1 MIALFLSIM
10 KLPKIDATDD
20 EQLPDDFDSDSD
32 AHVAVDGSGSSSSMA
47 DHSNSIQDNSQL
59 GTKSQDENNQQDIE
73 DTTIP
78 PDLEDNLPT
87 MHPATTSTADIATTA
102 SITTSSD
109 NPTIIASPANE
120 DTGSESNKDYSTTTY
135 ERIMYN
141 SLFQSNIMEY
151 DMMKFDPFSFSG
163 APLGGWG
170 RATRSRLATL
180 PLRLV
185 VGNDGSGGFPLLYG
199 ESGGESSDGERR
211 TGASPAKTSDD
222 DIIVPTPDNESEN
235 DSNEKRKLEDGTAF
249 SSPSSS
255 FNASI
260 KHDATGGVQR
270 STGPHFTIHDATG
283 QRYVCRAYAEDE
295 LIVRSRI
302 DSVFNP
308 AITIWDDI
316 AHDDVELE
324 MGENSGGRAKASV
337 DNGQE
342 GTKKPR
348 QNSFH
353 FNIKG
358 GLVGVDD
365 AGNLPETI
373 RTSVAKLLRK

>member
-1 MIALFLSIM
+1 
-10 KLPKIDATDD
+10 
-20 EQLPDDFDSDSD
+20 
-32 AHVAVDGSGSSSSMA
+32 
-47 DHSNSIQDNSQL
+47 
-59 GTKSQDENNQQDIE
+59 
-73 DTTIP
+73 
-78 PDLEDNLPT
+78 
-87 MHPATTSTADIATTA
+87 
-102 SITTSSD
+102 
-109 NPTIIASPANE
+109 
-120 DTGSESNKDYSTTTY
+120 
-135 ERIMYN
+135 
-141 SLFQSNIMEY
+141 
-151 DMMKFDPFSFSG
+151 MMKFDPFSFSG

-199 ESGGESSDGERR
+199 ESGGGSSDGERR

-235 DSNEKRKLEDGTAF
+235 DGNEKRKLDDGTA
-249 SSPSSS
+249 SSSSSSSSS

-270 STGPHFTIHDATG
+270 STGPHFTIHDVTG
-283 QRYVCRAYAEDE
+283 QQYVCRAYAEDE

-308 AITIWDDI
+308 AITIWDHI
-316 AHDDVELE
+316 AHDDVEHE
-324 MGENSGGRAKASV
+324 MGENRVGDDGDGPAKDSV
-337 DNGQE
+337 DNGKE

-353 FNIKG
+353 FTIKG
-358 GLVGVDD
+358 GLFGVDD

-373 RTSVAKLLRK
+373 RTSVAKLLRKLRMHDAADELLGMDIDLNGEGVVLMVDDNIEGGDDERGMASEIANIIKAAALGAGMGSSITISKGDQVMHHHPQLQCHLNQPPIKSYNSSKVLREHAHNSTMVDGGPMSCATCSSSVNSTSTYRTTPLVCPSMKFVT